1 MRTKSKSVNETKNQ
15 IMIFE
20 NHEVEVFEFD
30 GKVLFNPYHVGE
42 CLELGESAVRMA
54 ISKMNK
60 KQVVKLRNSDVKNID
75 IRKLNNAG
83 ENFLTE
89 SGVYKLVFK
98 SHKANAETFTDW
110 VTDDVLPTI
119 RKTGGYIN
127 NVDLMINTYFSDIPD
142 EQKVI
147 VKGLL
152 TNIESLQNKN
162 NVLNNENNLLA
173 QKNLEWADRPLI
185 NSLVRAYASS
195 IGDFGKAWNNYKKEL
210 LYKYSI
216 NINSRITNH
225 LNSTGKKPRTLDMI
239 DDSELANAI
248 SVAVSLCRENNV
260 EIDDLL
266 NNKAD

>member
-1 MRTKSKSVNETKNQ
+1 MRNNSKSKVEQKKQ
-15 IMIFE
+15 LMIFE
-20 NHEVEVFEFD
+20 NHEVEIFEFD

-60 KQVVKLRNSDVKNID
+60 KQVVKLKNSDVKNID

-98 SHKANAETFTDW
+98 SHKTNAEKFTDW

-142 EQKVI
+142 EQKVLI
-147 VKGLL
+147 KGLM

-162 NVLNNENNLLA
+162 KVLNNENDLLA

-225 LNSTGKKPRTLDMI
+225 INSTGKKPKTLDMI

-248 SVAVSLCRENNV
+248 SVAVSLCRESNV
-260 EIDDLL
+260 EIDNLL